1 MSDIAKNVIPFPSPS
16 IQNIIAE
23 WERKSYQSDPHTFLV
38 EMASALAQNWR
49 NIDKDAT
56 AEREESKQAIIRA
69 LDRRAKQYL
78 VTASGAA
85 IFDSARAGLF
95 PVKTPT
101 DDSPTLRSVRAS
113 DIKMAAV
120 DWLWPNRFAIGE
132 LGLLVGLPDEGKGQ
146 ILCDMAARVTRGSD
160 WPCGEGRAQKGKV
173 LFLTA
178 EDSLEKTVKPRLA
191 AAGADMDHVEII
203 QMVEDG
209 DNGKSRMFS
218 LVTDLGLLRDKIKQV
233 GDVKLI
239 LIDPIASYLAGNGK
253 GKVDTFRTV
262 DVRAAISPV
271 VALADE
277 LKVAI
282 VGVMHFNKKTDVDN
296 VMLRV
301 SDSLA
306 FPAISRH
313 VYGVVDDPKNSRKL
327 FVRGKNNIAD
337 RAMSDKTLAYHFEAR
352 DVGVDQKT
360 GEAIIAPHI
369 VMEG

>member
-1 MSDIAKNVIPFPSPS
+1 MS
-16 IQNIIAE
+16 
-23 WERKSYQSDPHTFLV
+23 
-38 EMASALAQNWR
+38 
-49 NIDKDAT
+49 
-56 AEREESKQAIIRA
+56 
-69 LDRRAKQYL
+69 
-78 VTASGAA
+78 
-85 IFDSARAGLF
+85 
-95 PVKTPT
+95 
-101 DDSPTLRSVRAS
+101 
-113 DIKMAAV
+113 AV

-160 WPCGEGRAQKGKV
+160 WPCGEGQAPKGKV

-191 AAGADMDHVEII
+191 AANADMNHVEII
-203 QMVEDG
+203 QMVEGG
-209 DNGKSRMFS
+209 DNSRMFS

-253 GKVDTFRTV
+253 GKVDTFRIV

-271 VALADE
+271 VALADAA
-277 LKVAI
+277 KVAV

-306 FPAISRH
+306 FPAIARH

-327 FVRGKNNIAD
+327 FVKGKNNIAD
-337 RAMSDKTLAYHFEAR
+337 RAMSDKTLAYCFEAC
-352 DVGVDQKT
+352 DVGADPDT

-369 VMEG
+369 VWEGDYIDVTAAEAMSATKSPAARDEAKKFLADILADGPTLATDLKEAAKANGIAERTLKRAKGELGIRATKDGATGQWSWRLSGRVPEKEVGTLGPLE